1 MRKKMYKAK
10 KYWVIASAAALTVLG
25 TSGLV

>member
-10 KYWVIASAAALTVLG
+10 KHWVIASAAALTVLG